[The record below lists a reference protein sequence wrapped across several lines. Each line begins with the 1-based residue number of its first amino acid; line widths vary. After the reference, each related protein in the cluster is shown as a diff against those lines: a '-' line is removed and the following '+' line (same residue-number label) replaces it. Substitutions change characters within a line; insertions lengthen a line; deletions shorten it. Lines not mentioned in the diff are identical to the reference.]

1 MDQKQ
6 IKRLIKFCN
15 NKMIEDE
22 AATLIP
28 NKVRQKKER
37 QKKERA
43 RTAVKKAKTAEEEA
57 KTAEEEANQA
67 GSNYYQRVLQ
77 DDFKNAI
84 DAINVI
90 YNDSASD
97 EVINRAI
104 DAAME
109 NAINAAYALEQVNN
123 ARETLDKANEDEKG
137 KVLDILDMAS
147 LNNNAMRVAV
157 DSAAMKILKIT
168 DLPDEDEDKDR
179 LNEIIGIVN
188 KNIETAGTMVNIAFF
203 AAEEASK
210 AAEEAR
216 KAAAAEGGGRKR
228 RRNNKAQA
236 AKEAPR
242 QQEAAAEADEEAP
255 EEEAAPA
262 ADEEA
267 PTAEALKEEAEEPA
281 ADEEAV
287 RQQAAEAVE
296 E

>member
-1 MDQKQ
+1 MSQIILFLFLIYIYILNMDQKQ

-57 KTAEEEANQA
+57 KTADEEANQA

-216 KAAAAEGGGRKR
+216 KAAAAEGGG
-228 RRNNKAQA
+228 
-236 AKEAPR
+236 E
-242 QQEAAAEADEEAP
+242 
-255 EEEAAPA
+255 
-262 ADEEA
+262 
-267 PTAEALKEEAEEPA
+267 KEEGII
-281 ADEEAV
+281 
-287 RQQAAEAVE
+287 RHKQQKKHQDNKKQQQKQMKKHQKKKQHQQQMKKHQQQKH
-296 E
+296 